1 LRPVA
6 EYGKRSPLIPT
17 KDRTMNTSDPQKI
30 EMVAAQLE
38 RQNRLLKR
46 ALFLSVVLWLS
57 VVVFWCVADSGPM
70 QVRAAQANEVLRVRG
85 LIVVDEKGV
94 ERVRIGA
101 PLPDP
106 MMFGRRIS
114 RGGSVSGIL
123 LSDANGMERSGYV
136 TDNDYGNVFFT
147 LDSTTRGQ
155 HVLFVSDPNGGAT
168 LRMLDRGTNGIN
180 SLSLE
185 ASDDGPSFKLVKDGK
200 TIFEQPTT
208 AEEKK

>member
-1 LRPVA
+1 
-6 EYGKRSPLIPT
+6 
-17 KDRTMNTSDPQKI
+17 MNTSDPHRI
-30 EMVAAQLE
+30 EIVAAQLE
-38 RQNRLLKR
+38 QQNRLLKR
-46 ALFLSVVLWLS
+46 ALLLAVILWLS
-57 VVVFWCVADSGPM
+57 AVAFWFTRDSRPM
-70 QVRAAQANEVLRVRG
+70 QVRAAQTDEVLRVRG
-85 LIVVDEKGV
+85 LVVVDEKGV

-114 RGGSVSGIL
+114 RGGSVFGIL

-155 HVLFVSDPNGGAT
+155 HVLFISDPNGGAT
-168 LRMLDRGTNGIN
+168 LRMWDRGTNGVN
-180 SLSLE
+180 SVSLD

-200 TIFEQPTT
+200 TLFEQPATV
-208 AEEKK
+208 EEKK

>member
-1 LRPVA
+1 
-6 EYGKRSPLIPT
+6 
-17 KDRTMNTSDPQKI
+17 MNTSDPHRI
-30 EMVAAQLE
+30 EIVAAQLE
-38 RQNRLLKR
+38 QQNRLLKR
-46 ALFLSVVLWLS
+46 ALLLAVILWLS
-57 VVVFWCVADSGPM
+57 AVALWFTKDSGSM
-70 QVRAAQANEVLRVRG
+70 QVRAAQTGEVLRVRG
-85 LIVVDEKGV
+85 LVVVDEKGV

-168 LRMLDRGTNGIN
+168 LRMWDRGTNGVN
-180 SLSLE
+180 SLSLD

-200 TIFEQPTT
+200 TLFEQPAA